1 MKKDHFKKLTCLFV
15 ILIFLFSSCKNSE
28 KKHLKDRLT
37 QRNTETEIT
46 ISDYASLAA
55 PITYD
60 VVIKNPNPEDDWIES
75 CLEKFDRKQL
85 VNIIFDA
92 VLNEKVTAMDYL
104 TDKPMT
110 VKEIRELEE
119 DKEFD
124 RSRIAKIQFIED
136 WYFDKE
142 SFTMKKIVHSIML
155 GYEVYDFDGS
165 IRGYK
170 AAFKVNLKTGD

>member
-1 MKKDHFKKLTCLFV
+1 MKKDLFKKLTCLFV

-37 QRNTETEIT
+37 QRKSETEIT
-46 ISDYASLAA
+46 ISNYASLAA

-75 CLEKFDRKQL
+75 CLEKLDREKL

-119 DKEFD
+119 DEEFD
-124 RSRIAKIQFIED
+124 RSRVAKIQFIED

-142 SFTMKKIVHSIML
+142 SFTMKKIVHSVML
-155 GYEVYDFDGS
+155 GYEVYDWDGNV
-165 IRGYK
+165 RGHK

>member
-1 MKKDHFKKLTCLFV
+1 MKKDRFKKLTCLFV
-15 ILIFLFSSCKNSE
+15 ILIFLFSYCKNSE
-28 KKHLKDRLT
+28 KKHLKDRST
-37 QRNTETEIT
+37 QRKSETEIT

-75 CLEKFDRKQL
+75 CLEKLDREKL
-85 VNIIFDA
+85 VDIIFDA
-92 VLNEKVTAMDYL
+92 ILNEKATAMDYL

-119 DKEFD
+119 DEEFD

-155 GYEVYDFDGS
+155 GYEVYDWDGNV
-165 IRGYK
+165 RGYK
-170 AAFKVNLKTGD
+170 AAFKVNLKPGD